1 MADGVVCTGRVDL
14 EEEGCTGV
22 RMCVRIAKS
31 LEIIKISGLFVFS
44 DAPAMQPCYNYRNLG
59 N

>member
-1 MADGVVCTGRVDL
+1 
-14 EEEGCTGV
+14 
-22 RMCVRIAKS
+22 MCVRIAKS